1 MFEKDLL
8 EKKYIDHRILY
19 CKTTIRDIKIN
30 LYSLN
35 IAQRSDL
42 RTMVMFNKIHSFLK
56 GKDLF
61 IDNSFFDVLPDFIL
75 RHGLDRCDI
84 KEGSKEEILSE
95 TVLSD
100 LKKIVHYPFSKV
112 YLRKY
117 IPKGRRETDSLF
129 EKRFSKTNFIY
140 IDIIFK
146 EETIQNYRQRI
157 HDVLQCITENT
168 KTKENVV
175 LCLQEICPIFD
186 FLEMV
191 KLFPQWNVQ
200 DPVNVDEKQSQKSN
214 NVLLTMNFPYHV
226 RRLLTKDDVIKIF
239 ENETIEDGEII
250 QHRNKNQNV
259 KYYIPALK
267 CYLYNIHGY
276 MFQNE
281 TVYEKIE
288 NIIPFLIKN
297 NKNIIIIG
305 DFNFKMSN
313 VILRNLKTFLQT
325 CGYICR
331 FVPNISNRKLKT
343 YDGYI
348 LKTVL

>member
-30 LYSLN
+30 VYSLN

-56 GKDLF
+56 GTDLF

-75 RHGLDRCDI
+75 QHGLHHCEI
-84 KEGSKEEILSE
+84 EEGSKEEILSDK
-95 TVLSD
+95 VLND
-100 LKKIVHYPFSKV
+100 LKKIIHYPFSKV

-117 IPKGRRETDSLF
+117 VPKGRRTTDSIF
-129 EKRFSKTNFIY
+129 ETRFSKTNFIY
-140 IDIIFK
+140 LDIIFK
-146 EETIQNYRQRI
+146 EETINNYRKRVY
-157 HDVLQCITENT
+157 DVLQCISDNMRN
-168 KTKENVV
+168 KENVV

-186 FLEMV
+186 FFEMV
-191 KLFPQWNVQ
+191 KLFPQWNIQ

-214 NVLLTMNFPYHV
+214 NVLLTMNFPYYV

-239 ENETIEDGEII
+239 ENETVVDGEII

-281 TVYEKIE
+281 IVGENIE
-288 NIIPFLIKN
+288 NIIPFLEN
-297 NKNIIIIG
+297 SNKNIIIIG
-305 DFNFKMSN
+305 DFNFKMN
-313 VILRNLKTFLQT
+313 TVILRNLKRFLGNK
-325 CGYICR
+325 GYTCR

-348 LKTVL
+348 VKTIL